1 MTNHVET
8 TGFAAERQRLIREGE
23 LYRVKVVHS
32 KALVANALHPDALF
46 HGAVDH
52 AVSLAQ
58 ARFGGLLKP
67 GGVLGGLA
75 GLGGLGGSGGIN
87 FKALN
92 YKKLLP
98 YVMTAGSFIARK
110 KLIKP
115 VIGVVAVVGI
125 GAYWLTRRNHPH
137 G

>member
-1 MTNHVET
+1 MTNNGDT
-8 TGFAAERQRLIREGE
+8 TTFATDKQRLIREGE
-23 LYRVKVVHS
+23 LYRIKVVHS

-58 ARFGGLLKP
+58 ARLGGLIKP
-67 GGVLGGLA
+67 GGGL
-75 GLGGLGGSGGIN
+75 SSFN
-87 FKALN
+87 YKALN
-92 YKKLLP
+92 YKALLP
-98 YVMTAGSFIARK
+98 YVMTVGSFIARK

-115 VIGVVAVVGI
+115 VIGVVAVAGLGV
-125 GAYWLTRRNHPH
+125 YWLSRRKRTH

>member
-52 AVSLAQ
+52 AVGLAQ
-58 ARFGGLLKP
+58 ARLGGLLQP
-67 GGVLGGLA
+67 GGL
-75 GLGGLGGSGGIN
+75 SGFN
-87 FKALN
+87 YKALM
-92 YKKLLP
+92 P
-98 YVMTAGSFIARK
+98 YALTIGSFIARK
-110 KLIKP
+110 KLVKP
-115 VIGVVAVVGI
+115 ALGVVAVLGL
-125 GAYWLTRRNHPH
+125 GAAWLTRRKRVTD
-137 G
+137 

>member
-1 MTNHVET
+1 MTNNGDT
-8 TGFAAERQRLIREGE
+8 TTFAADKQRLIREGE
-23 LYRVKVVHS
+23 LYRIKVVHS

-58 ARFGGLLKP
+58 ARLGGLIKP
-67 GGVLGGLA
+67 GGGL
-75 GLGGLGGSGGIN
+75 SSFN

-92 YKKLLP
+92 YRAILP
-98 YVMTAGSFIARK
+98 YVMTVGSFIARK

-115 VIGVVAVVGI
+115 VIGVVAVAGLGV
-125 GAYWLTRRNHPH
+125 YWLTRRGRPH

>member
-1 MTNHVET
+1 MTNNGDT
-8 TGFAAERQRLIREGE
+8 TSFAAERQRLIREGE

-67 GGVLGGLA
+67 GG
-75 GLGGLGGSGGIN
+75 GLGGIGGIN

-98 YVMTAGSFIARK
+98 YAMTVGSFIARK

-115 VIGVVAVVGI
+115 VIGVVAVVGV